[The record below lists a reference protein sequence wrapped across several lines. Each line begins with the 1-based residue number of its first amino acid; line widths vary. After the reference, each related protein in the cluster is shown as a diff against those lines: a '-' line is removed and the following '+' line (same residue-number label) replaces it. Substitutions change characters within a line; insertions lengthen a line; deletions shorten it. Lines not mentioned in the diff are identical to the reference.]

1 MTGRG
6 PAGFNLFD
14 AEEQVLAEGRALA
27 ECLADASPDW
37 RGGVEDLVSAYGK
50 SIREQRRLV
59 KLSDRQQA
67 QLASLNQELARRT
80 TEAEEALARLR
91 ETQETLV
98 QAEKLASLGALV
110 GGVAHE
116 INTPVGI
123 ALSCASHL
131 ADATTRLSA
140 LYRADDVAIDDF
152 ESYLATAADTAE
164 LILANCER
172 AAELIRSFKQVAV
185 DRTSSERRAFDLAV
199 TITETLA
206 SLGPRLRQAGH
217 QVSVACPPGLT
228 MESYP
233 GALSQV
239 LTNLVMNSII
249 HAYDDGV
256 AGHLTIAVERQ
267 APRSIRIV
275 YRDDGRGIA
284 EEHRSRVFDPFFTT
298 RRGSGG
304 SGLGLHIVYNLV
316 TGPLEGTVTVAARPG
331 LGAEFVLTLPVV
343 AAAG

>member
-1 MTGRG
+1 MH
-6 PAGFNLFD
+6 
-14 AEEQVLAEGRALA
+14 VI
-27 ECLADASPDW
+27 
-37 RGGVEDLVSAYGK
+37 V
-50 SIREQRRLV
+50 
-59 KLSDRQQA
+59 
-67 QLASLNQELARRT
+67 
-80 TEAEEALARLR
+80 
-91 ETQETLV
+91 
-98 QAEKLASLGALV
+98 LGAGIL
-110 GGVAHE
+110 GV
-116 INTPVGI
+116 
-123 ALSCASHL
+123 S
-131 ADATTRLSA
+131 SA
-140 LYRADDVAIDDF
+140 WY
-152 ESYLATAADTAE
+152 
-164 LILANCER
+164 
-172 AAELIRSFKQVAV
+172 
-185 DRTSSERRAFDLAV
+185 
-199 TITETLA
+199 
-206 SLGPRLRQAGH
+206 LRQAGH

-331 LGAEFVLTLPVV
+331 LGAEFVLTLPAV